1 VIEKDFQNTLNN
13 MMEGFQIIDHN
24 WRYVYVNDAAAKH
37 GHITKK
43 DLIGKTMM
51 EVYPG
56 IEKTEMF
63 STLNRCMKERVSAR
77 IENEFTYHNGE
88 KRWFDLRIQP
98 IPEGIF
104 MPSIDITEHKKAEE
118 KIRAVEV
125 LKMRGAKCSIKMH
138 PFKITDNG
146 IVIYPKEKVFST

>member
-1 VIEKDFQNTLNN
+1 
-13 MMEGFQIIDHN
+13 
-24 WRYVYVNDAAAKH
+24 
-37 GHITKK
+37 
-43 DLIGKTMM
+43 MM